1 LIGLQ
6 ISNKETQN
14 NERNKNSEMEVT
26 HGTTHAN
33 QNHLTRPRPRAHM
46 GLFIGEIEG
55 PDKATRGALKDR
67 RRWSEGGGEW
77 KSIKILRRNMTYIPK
92 LT

>member
-1 LIGLQ
+1 
-6 ISNKETQN
+6 
-14 NERNKNSEMEVT
+14 MEVT

-67 RRWSEGGGEW
+67 RRRSEGG
-77 KSIKILRRNMTYIPK
+77 
-92 LT
+92 

>member
-33 QNHLTRPRPRAHM
+33 QNHLTRPRPRAHR

-55 PDKATRGALKDR
+55 PDKATRGALKDWR
-67 RRWSEGGGEW
+67 RRSEGGVNGSQL
-77 KSIKILRRNMTYIPK
+77 KFFAGT
-92 LT
+92 